1 MMDSRA
7 AIGSRRAFV
16 KGIMWF
22 PFSHLDALTENFV
35 LFPEAKDV
43 LFQLKKVD
51 LGVYFPE
58 HD

>member
-1 MMDSRA
+1 MDSRA
-7 AIGSRRAFV
+7 TIGCGWTFV
-16 KGIMWF
+16 KGIMWS